1 MQGDSVTGF
10 KWKPLWVDGR
20 SMKVLPPGRADLL
33 EFVALHID
41 QWGAD
46 PAAVGLTLAQI
57 DAIRAALDDAAAAF
71 ERAQQLRD
79 EAQAATLT
87 SNTNIA
93 ALRALTATAVA
104 SIKAFA
110 RVQEHGGVPQ
120 ATVYAAARIDEPREP
135 SPLPAPEQIR
145 NVSIHINQHGCA
157 VLRWTPPPASDARA
171 RAAGRT
177 GVWYEVQ
184 RMSPAAPAF
193 VGAGSTAQ
201 RTFTDTPLAVGQTM
215 YRVRARRGDRA
226 GPWSLAA
233 VATVGIG
240 PQAPLA
246 RAIAA

>member
-1 MQGDSVTGF
+1 
-10 KWKPLWVDGR
+10 
-20 SMKVLPPGRADLL
+20 MKVLPPGRADLL

-93 ALRALTATAVA
+93 MLRTLTATAVS

-157 VLRWTPPPASDARA
+157 VLRWTPPPASDARE

-177 GVWYEVQ
+177 GVWYEIE
-184 RMSPAAPAF
+184 RMAPGSSAF
-193 VGAGSTAQ
+193 VGVGSAAEG
-201 RTFTDTPLAVGQTM
+201 TFTDTPLAVGETK

-246 RAIAA
+246 RATAA